1 MCTKHFFL
9 LLSSIVCL
17 NSFFNG
23 CNSFFFFFLLRI
35 LWWTKPLNSRVFNG
49 STTVQIHNFF
59 PTPDQICISCDLMPQ
74 IFNTP
79 RSCGDLLGPGS
90 YHNVFIL
97 RPMKWFSHIL
107 LAICQAYATD
117 LILQRVQVSL
127 ASEFATALL
136 HFSHGQWGKSC
147 TAVKHLNDYGPL
159 KCYWV
164 SVKSPAPTISHC
176 PSSQPSPLSGPS
188 SQHGST
194 SP

>member
-1 MCTKHFFL
+1 MYLMAAQLFKSIIFFCTWSDLCFL
-9 LLSSIVCL
+9 
-17 NSFFNG
+17 
-23 CNSFFFFFLLRI
+23 
-35 LWWTKPLNSRVFNG
+35 
-49 STTVQIHNFF
+49 
-59 PTPDQICISCDLMPQ
+59 CDLMPS
-74 IFNTP
+74 NTL
-79 RSCGDLLGPGS
+79 RSCGDLGQWS

-97 RPMKWFSHIL
+97 RTVKWFPHIL

-127 ASEFATALL
+127 ASEFTTALL

-147 TAVKHLNDYGPL
+147 TAVKHLDDYGPL

-188 SQHGST
+188 SQRGST